1 MFFLLLIL
9 SLEFRTYRRFV
20 HVLPQDTQKALST
33 DSITA
38 GGYVKLPLTASW
50 INLSKNNLL
59 IILKGDTV
67 FYFDPFILFITR
79 KEVIPIRNVLRIYT
93 DEKGN
98 LIYLT
103 SHGAYY
109 KNGRKAK
116 YRMFSDTI
124 NIVYGKFYHF
134 KYQSPAFFKGHMFYV
149 EDNRVYM
156 NVKIDTMATHLIPYT
171 APELSSYI
179 AKDTVYTKTG
189 CVIAHG
195 KLIKKGLPE
204 GVAFKKGNTLFVY
217 NLKNTVYV
225 LSLPAFKTIGTRSK
239 RNTPFKDLFSDFD
252 GNVYFKGKKIY
263 KDRYFV
269 STTLLDIDEDDK
281 LEIILGRPD
290 GSFAVLKKINGIYA
304 EWMSYSPP
312 LSLYERYIS
321 HGLPMFYRVKP
332 GESPFAAFIDT
343 VNPLYRD
350 EIIYVIEHASPE
362 FNDSLLHV
370 GFSYLYDNV
379 FDIYLAARRLKY
391 VSLAELE
398 DGKTTLVL
406 NKKDTISPE
415 IYYKFVV
422 FPRVL
427 YEFPEKTLFRSFFM
441 NDHMYG
447 KSVIEVVEKDTTVMD
462 AVKHLFSWA
471 KSFMHFGY
479 MTNDL
484 SPVVIYRKA
493 YGSCGEHSILSAAL
507 FKTVLIP
514 AYVAVDMGE
523 DHQWNEFYDGKK
535 WIHFDLTQE
544 LEKAIDNPYAS
555 SEGLGNKEVSIVLG
569 VVPEGGFFPITHHG
583 YTGTGRINVRVV
595 DMNDNPVG
603 FALVVLISH
612 WANRQ
617 SISYFKLT
625 DKNGRTFFDAGFEK
639 NGYSIYVYSPFGRGG
654 VGNFMVEEDSVVDLT
669 IKVGGRM
676 SDKHPRIKNV
686 EGRALLFYKNF
697 RTGEIMPV
705 MEPAYLYEVGGRL
718 ENPYPIGIIEFVK
731 EDTLYAEDR
740 PPSIRVEIPRD
751 TLENGM
757 PLVYKIEAEDNLG
770 IKSVEA
776 ILEGPVRKRFRLWKR
791 QGVDTLYFNQDTVI
805 PPGRYKLIFQA
816 VDFAAKKD
824 SSVEFITILPGKRF
838 LNQRIRQDPING
850 TEGSWNYIFTTR
862 DTLPFIF
869 IQTTGITPRMDI
881 DLFFKKHNKI
891 IAKSTSPS
899 AIETI
904 YLHPV
909 LPGTYTITVKGWYVP
924 HRKGLFNILIE
935 K

>member
-9 SLEFRTYRRFV
+9 SFEFRTYRRFV
-20 HVLPQDTQKALST
+20 HVLPQDTQKAFGT
-33 DSITA
+33 DSITG
-38 GGYVKLPLTASW
+38 GGYVRLPLTASW

-59 IILKGDTV
+59 ILKGDTV
-67 FYFDPFILFITR
+67 FYFDPFLLFITH
-79 KEVIPIRNVLRIYT
+79 KETVPLRNVLKIYT

-109 KNGRKAK
+109 KDGRKAK
-116 YRMFSDTI
+116 YRIFSDTI
-124 NIVYGKFYHF
+124 NIVFGKFCNF
-134 KYQSPAFFKGHMFYV
+134 KYRSPACFKGHMFYIK
-149 EDNRVYM
+149 DKRVYM
-156 NVKIDTMATHLIPYT
+156 NVKIDTMATRLISYT
-171 APELSSYI
+171 ASELSSYV

-195 KLIKKGLPE
+195 RLIRKGLPE
-204 GVAFKKGNTLFVY
+204 GVAFKKEDTLFVY
-217 NLKNTVYV
+217 NLKDTVYV
-225 LSLPAFKTIGTRSK
+225 LLVPAFKIIGTRSK
-239 RNTPFKDLFSDFD
+239 NNTPFRDLFSDFD
-252 GNVYFKGKKIY
+252 GNVYFKGRKIY

-269 STTLLDIDEDDK
+269 STTLLDIDKDGN

-290 GSFAVLKKINGIYA
+290 GNFAVLKKISGIYV

-312 LSLYERYIS
+312 PSLYKRYIS
-321 HGLPMFYRVKP
+321 HGLPMFYRVKIE
-332 GESPFAAFIDT
+332 ESPFAAFVDT

-350 EIIYVIEHASPE
+350 EIIYVIQHASPE

-370 GFSYLYDNV
+370 GFSYLFDNV

-391 VSLAELE
+391 VSLAELK

-406 NKKDTISPE
+406 NKKDTIPPG

-422 FPRVL
+422 FPRIL
-427 YEFPEKTLFRSFFM
+427 YEFPEKTLFRTFFM

-447 KSVIEVVEKDTTVMD
+447 KSVVEVVEKDTIVMD
-462 AVKHLFSWA
+462 AVKHLYSWA

-493 YGSCGEHSILSAAL
+493 YGSCGEYSILGAAL
-507 FKTVLIP
+507 LKTVLIP

-523 DHQWNEFYDGKK
+523 DHQWNEFYNGKR

-544 LEKAIDNPYAS
+544 PGKAIDNPYAS
-555 SEGLGNKEVSIVLG
+555 SEGMGNKEVSIVLG

-583 YTGTGRINVRVV
+583 YTSTGRINVRVV
-595 DMNDNPVG
+595 DINDNPVG
-603 FALVVLISH
+603 FALVILVSH

-617 SISYFKLT
+617 SISYFRLT
-625 DKNGRTFFDAGFEK
+625 DRNGRVFFDAGFEK

-654 VGNFMVEEDSVVDLT
+654 VGNFMVEEDSFVDLT
-669 IKVGGRM
+669 VKVGGRVG
-676 SDKHPRIKNV
+676 DKHLKIKNV
-686 EGRALLFYKNF
+686 EGRALLFYRNF
-697 RTGEIMPV
+697 RTGEIMPIV
-705 MEPAYLYEVGGRL
+705 DSAYLYEQNGML
-718 ENPYPIGIIEFVK
+718 KNPYAIGIIEFVK

-740 PPSIRVEIPRD
+740 PPSIRVEIARD
-751 TLENGM
+751 SLENGM
-757 PLVYKIEAEDNLG
+757 PLVYKVEAEDNLG
-770 IKSVEA
+770 IKSIEA
-776 ILEGPVRKRFRLWKR
+776 ILEGPVWKRFRLWKR
-791 QGVDTLYFNQDTVI
+791 QGVDTLYFNQDTVV

-816 VDFAAKKD
+816 IDFAAKKD
-824 SSVEFITILPGKRF
+824 SSVKFITILPGERF
-838 LNQRIRQDPING
+838 LNQMIKQDPIDG

-869 IQTTGITPRMDI
+869 IQTTGITPGMDI

-891 IAKSTSPS
+891 IAKSISPS
-899 AIETI
+899 ASETI

-909 LPGTYTITVKGWYVP
+909 LPGTYTVTVKGWHVP
-924 HRKGLFNILIE
+924 LKRGLFNILIE